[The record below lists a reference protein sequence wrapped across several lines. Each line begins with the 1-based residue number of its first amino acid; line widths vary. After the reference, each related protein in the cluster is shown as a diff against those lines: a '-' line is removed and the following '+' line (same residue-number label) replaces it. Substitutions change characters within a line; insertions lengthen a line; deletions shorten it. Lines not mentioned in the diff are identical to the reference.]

1 LELYDR
7 AGLMIDINHS
17 RLKLM
22 GGKEKKDLIG
32 RNLFNHTAFLD
43 EIKQQSKKGESR
55 SLLSSEK

>member
-1 LELYDR
+1 
-7 AGLMIDINHS
+7 MIDINHS

-55 SLLSSEK
+55 SLLLSEK

>member
-1 LELYDR
+1 
-7 AGLMIDINHS
+7 MIDINHS

-22 GGKEKKDLIG
+22 GGKEKKDFIG